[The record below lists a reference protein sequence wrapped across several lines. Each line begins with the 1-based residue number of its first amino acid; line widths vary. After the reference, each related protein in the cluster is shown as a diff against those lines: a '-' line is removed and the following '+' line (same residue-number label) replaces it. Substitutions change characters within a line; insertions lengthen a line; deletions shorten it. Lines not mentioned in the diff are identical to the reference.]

1 LARLDPA
8 IHVPDTASARVKIG
22 VDHRVKPG
30 DDDEEAEAMDFDLT
44 EEQRLLRDSVERL
57 LADHYGF
64 DKRRSYLAEPEGWSR
79 GLWAQYAEL
88 GLLGLPFPEDYA
100 GFGGGPI
107 EVMLVMEAFGRV
119 LALEPYLA
127 TVVLCGTALRLAGNE
142 EQKSAILPQIAEGG
156 MILAFAHGERQ
167 ARYDLSDVLTTA
179 KPKGRGWV
187 LDGAKSV
194 ALHGDSAQ
202 RLVVSA
208 RTTGERDDPDGI
220 TLFIIDAA
228 ANGVARRG
236 YPMRDGTRAAEISF
250 GGVEVGEE
258 DVLGEVG
265 AGFPVIERVVEAGIA
280 ATAAEAVGAMEAMQ
294 AMTLEYLKTRTQFG
308 RPIGQNQAL
317 QHRAT
322 EMLMEL
328 ERGRSMAM
336 LAAMMVEEPDAA
348 ERAHNIAMAKVGVGQ
363 ASKFVSQN
371 AIQLH
376 GGIGM
381 TEEYAVGHYFR
392 RCMVIEHTFGDTAH
406 HLSRLADQ
414 VR

>member
-1 LARLDPA
+1 
-8 IHVPDTASARVKIG
+8 
-22 VDHRVKPG
+22 
-30 DDDEEAEAMDFDLT
+30 MDFDLT

-64 DKRRSYLAEPEGWSR
+64 DKRHSYLAEPEGWSR
-79 GLWAQYAEL
+79 SLWAQYAEL
-88 GLLGLPFPEDYA
+88 GLLGLPFPEDYG

-119 LALEPYLA
+119 LAVEPYLA
-127 TVVLCGTALRLAGNE
+127 TVVLGGTALRLAGND

-167 ARYDLSDVLTTA
+167 ARYDLSDVLTTG

-194 ALHGDSAQ
+194 VLHGDSAQ

-208 RTTGERDDPDGI
+208 RTAGKRDDPDGI
-220 TLFIIDAA
+220 TLFIVNAA

-236 YPMRDGTRAAEISF
+236 YPMRDGTRAAEISLS
-250 GGVEVGEE
+250 GVEVGEE
-258 DVLGEVG
+258 DVLGEIG
-265 AGFPVIERVVEAGIA
+265 AVFPVIERVVEAGIA
-280 ATAAEAVGAMEAMQ
+280 ATAAEAVGAMETMQ
-294 AMTLEYLKTRTQFG
+294 AMTLEYLKTRQQFG
-308 RPIGQNQAL
+308 RPIGQNQVL

-336 LAAMMVEEPDAA
+336 LAAMMVEEPDPA

-363 ASKFVSQN
+363 ASKFMSQN

-406 HLSRLADQ
+406 HLSRLAEQ

>member
-1 LARLDPA
+1 
-8 IHVPDTASARVKIG
+8 
-22 VDHRVKPG
+22 
-30 DDDEEAEAMDFDLT
+30 MDFDLT

-64 DKRRSYLAEPEGWSR
+64 DKRRSYLAQPEGWSR

-88 GLLGLPFPEDYA
+88 GLLGLPFPEDYG

-127 TVVLCGTALRLAGNE
+127 TVVLGGTAMRLAGGE
-142 EQKSAILPQIAEGG
+142 EQKASMLPQIAEGEL
-156 MILAFAHGERQ
+156 ILAFAHGERQ
-167 ARYDLSDVLTTA
+167 SRYDLTDVLTTA
-179 KPKGRGWV
+179 KPKGSGWV

-194 ALHGDSAQ
+194 VLHGDSAQ
-202 RLVVSA
+202 RLILSA
-208 RTTGERDDPDGI
+208 RNSGERDDPDGI
-220 TLFIIDAA
+220 TLFLVNAA
-228 ANGVARRG
+228 SNGVARRA
-236 YPMRDGTRAAEISF
+236 YPMRDGTRAAEISLS
-250 GGVEVGEE
+250 GVEVGEE

-280 ATAAEAVGAMEAMQ
+280 ATAAEAVGAMETMQ
-294 AMTLEYLKTRTQFG
+294 AMTLEYLKTRQQFG

-406 HLSRLADQ
+406 HLSRLAEQ